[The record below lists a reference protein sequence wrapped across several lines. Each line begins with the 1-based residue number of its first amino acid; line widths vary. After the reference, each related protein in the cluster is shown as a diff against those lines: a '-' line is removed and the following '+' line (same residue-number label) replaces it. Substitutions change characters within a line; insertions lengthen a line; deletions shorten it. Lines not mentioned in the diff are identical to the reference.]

1 MALSLFKTFRAFS
14 SRWFEQFILK
24 TSFYYNPSNSF
35 PSSVLNVSSEINQTR
50 FYADEKTKWVSIIF
64 EKADGTQMKRRGKVG
79 GTLQEVIGQNNPDF
93 PGFGACDGT
102 VSCSTC
108 HMILQ
113 EDIHGTIKMITDEE
127 QDVLDYAPE
136 RTPTSRLGCAVS
148 IIPEMDG
155 MIVKLPGI
163 VKDIRES

>member
-14 SRWFEQFILK
+14 K
-24 TSFYYNPSNSF
+24 
-35 PSSVLNVSSEINQTR
+35 INQTR
-50 FYADEKTKWVSIIF
+50 FYADGKTKWVSIVF
-64 EKADGTQMKRRGKVG
+64 EKADGTQLKRKGKIG

-108 HMILQ
+108 HMILP
-113 EDIHGTIKMITDEE
+113 EDIFGKIKMITDEE

-136 RTPTSRLGCAVS
+136 RAPTSRLGCEVT

-155 MIVKLPGI
+155 MIVKLPA
-163 VKDIRES
+163 VVRDIRES